1 MAVHMRRRLRK
12 GATTTA
18 VAAAAV
24 AALAAS
30 QAPAA
35 TLAGG
40 PAGGGDQKAAGED
53 TAAADDGAATGNS
66 PYYTDLPPL
75 VTPDKPGSSSKLPM
89 TGSAEAGIPASVL
102 AAYKQAEQTVATTD
116 PACRLPWQLL
126 AAIGKVE
133 SGQARGGRVDA
144 NGTASPRILGP
155 ALNGQGFA
163 LIKDTDGGAYDGDAV
178 HDRAV
183 GPMQFIP
190 STWASWG
197 QDANGDGRKDPNN
210 IYDAALAAGRYL
222 CANDRDL
229 ALSADLDRAVLSYNR
244 STEYLRTV
252 RSWLSYYQ
260 RGTHEIPDGTGALP
274 TAPSTPVGS
283 SPDTRPSPGPRPGG
297 SSKPTL
303 PEPGGKPFPD
313 PSKPGGD
320 GSTSPTPTPNPP
332 TPKPPA
338 PKPPTAEPTPAET
351 FGSLENAGT
360 GPLRATAGQA
370 FGERVSVRARNALG
384 APLAKVPVTFT
395 VTGTTG
401 TLFTGGKKTVTVR
414 TGADGTATAPVLLA
428 GEQAGEFTVTA
439 VAGTGRPRTL
449 TYAATVTARQ
459 ADTIVRTDEKVLT
472 AAPGEKFA
480 DAVTVKATHK
490 DAAAAGVAVTATM
503 VKDPA
508 GLVDNDKGPYFKDA
522 DGKPV
527 RTLTTLTT
535 DAEGMLRLPEIH
547 ADGTEGTYL
556 LRLTAEG
563 GASVVI
569 ELTVQAPDETAPDE
583 TSPDETA
590 PEETAPDGASPEETA
605 PEEKAPEE
613 KAPEGTKTPGA

>member
-1 MAVHMRRRLRK
+1 MAAHIRRRLRK

-35 TLAGG
+35 TLADG
-40 PAGGGDQKAAGED
+40 PAGGGDPKAAGED
-53 TAAADDGAATGNS
+53 TASAADDGAATGNS

-75 VTPDKPGSSSKLPM
+75 VTPDKPGSSSNLPV
-89 TGSAEAGIPASVL
+89 TGSAEAGIPASIL

-116 PACRLPWQLL
+116 PSCRLPWQLL

-133 SGQARGGRVDA
+133 SGQARGGRVDT
-144 NGTASPRILGP
+144 NGTTISPILGP

-163 LIKDTDGGAYDGDAV
+163 LIKDTDGGAYDSDAV

-229 ALSADLDRAVLSYNR
+229 AIAADLDKAVLSYNR
-244 STEYLRTV
+244 SNEYLRTV
-252 RSWLSYYQ
+252 RSWFSYYQ
-260 RGTHEIPDGTGALP
+260 RGTHEIPDGTGRLP
-274 TAPSTPVGS
+274 TAPSTPTP
-283 SPDTRPSPGPRPGG
+283 SPNPGTPSPGATPSP
-297 SSKPTL
+297 KPSPTK
-303 PEPGGKPFPD
+303 PGGKPTPG
-313 PSKPGGD
+313 PSKPGD
-320 GSTSPTPTPNPP
+320 GSTSP
-332 TPKPPA
+332 K
-338 PKPPTAEPTPAET
+338 PKPPTSKPTPAET

-370 FGERVSVRARNALG
+370 FDERVAVLARNALG
-384 APLAKVPVTFT
+384 APLGKVSVTFT
-395 VTGTTG
+395 VTGNTG
-401 TLFTGGKKTVTVR
+401 TLFAGGKKTVTVR
-414 TGADGTATAPVLLA
+414 TGADGTATAPELKA
-428 GEQAGEFTVTA
+428 GEKAGEFTVTA

-459 ADTIVRTDEKVLT
+459 ADTIARTDEKALV

-480 DAVTVKATHK
+480 DAVTVKATYK

-503 VKDPA
+503 VKDPL
-508 GLVDNDKGPYFKDA
+508 GLFDNDKGPYFKDA

-535 DAEGMLRLPEIH
+535 DAEGVLRLPEVF

-556 LRLTAEG
+556 LRLTTEG

-569 ELTVQAPDETAPDE
+569 ELTVQAPEETAPE
-583 TSPDETA
+583 GTT
-590 PEETAPDGASPEETA
+590 PEETAPKETETPEA
-605 PEEKAPEE
+605 
-613 KAPEGTKTPGA
+613 

>member
-1 MAVHMRRRLRK
+1 MAAHIRRRLRK

-35 TLAGG
+35 TLADGS
-40 PAGGGDQKAAGED
+40 AGSGDPKAAGED
-53 TAAADDGAATGNS
+53 TASGETDGAATGNS

-75 VTPDKPGSSSKLPM
+75 VTPDKPGSSSNLPAA
-89 TGSAEAGIPASVL
+89 GRAEAGIPASIL
-102 AAYKQAEQTVATTD
+102 AAYKQAERTVATTD
-116 PACRLPWQLL
+116 PSCRLPWQLL

-229 ALSADLDRAVLSYNR
+229 ALAADLDQAVLSYNR

-252 RSWLSYYQ
+252 RSWFSYYQ
-260 RGTHEIPDGTGALP
+260 RGTHEIPDGTGTL
-274 TAPSTPVGS
+274 PSTPS
-283 SPDTRPSPGPRPGG
+283 TPTPSPRPGTG
-297 SSKPTL
+297 SGPSATPS
-303 PEPGGKPFPD
+303 PSPS
-313 PSKPGGD
+313 PSKPGGKPSPGPSKPGGG
-320 GSTSPTPTPNPP
+320 GSTSPTPKPP
-332 TPKPPA
+332 TPKPT
-338 PKPPTAEPTPAET
+338 PPSET

-360 GPLRATAGQA
+360 GPLRATAGQE
-370 FGERVSVRARNALG
+370 FDERVSVLARNAVG

-395 VTGTTG
+395 VTGGTG
-401 TLFTGGKKTVTVR
+401 TLFAGGKKTVTVR
-414 TGADGTATAPVLLA
+414 TGADGTATAPKLQA
-428 GEQAGEFTVTA
+428 GEKAGEFTVTA

-459 ADTIVRTDEKVLT
+459 ADAIARTDEKALV

-480 DAVTVKATHK
+480 DAVTVKATYK

-503 VKDPA
+503 VKDPL
-508 GLVDNDKGPYFKDA
+508 GVIGNDKGPYFKGA

-535 DAEGMLRLPEIH
+535 DADGQLRLPEIF
-547 ADGTEGTYL
+547 ADDNEGTYL
-556 LRLTAEG
+556 LRLTTEG

-569 ELTVQAPDETAPDE
+569 KLTVE
-583 TSPDETA
+583 A
-590 PEETAPDGASPEETA
+590 PEETTPEEPAPDATETPA
-605 PEEKAPEE
+605 A
-613 KAPEGTKTPGA
+613 TKP

>member
-1 MAVHMRRRLRK
+1 MAAHIRRRLRK

-35 TLAGG
+35 TLADG
-40 PAGGGDQKAAGED
+40 PAGGGDPKAAGED
-53 TAAADDGAATGNS
+53 TASAEDDGAATGNS

-75 VTPDKPGSSSKLPM
+75 VTPDKPGSSSNLPV
-89 TGSAEAGIPASVL
+89 TGSAEAGIPASIL

-116 PACRLPWQLL
+116 PTCRLPWQLL

-133 SGQARGGRVDA
+133 SGQARGGRVDT
-144 NGTASPRILGP
+144 NGTTTSPILGP

-163 LIKDTDGGAYDGDAV
+163 LIKDTDGGAYDSDAV

-229 ALSADLDRAVLSYNR
+229 AIAADLDKAVLSYNR

-252 RSWLSYYQ
+252 RSWFSYYQ
-260 RGTHEIPDGTGALP
+260 RGTHEIPDGTGRLP
-274 TAPSTPVGS
+274 TAPSTP
-283 SPDTRPSPGPRPGG
+283 SPSPNPGTPSPGATPGPKP
-297 SSKPTL
+297 SPSK
-303 PEPGGKPFPD
+303 PGGKPTPG
-313 PSKPGGD
+313 PSKPGD
-320 GSTSPTPTPNPP
+320 GSTSP
-332 TPKPPA
+332 K
-338 PKPPTAEPTPAET
+338 PKPPTSKPTPAET

-370 FGERVSVRARNALG
+370 FDERVAVLARNALG
-384 APLAKVPVTFT
+384 APLGKVSVTFT
-395 VTGTTG
+395 VTGNTG
-401 TLFTGGKKTVTVR
+401 TLFAGGKKTVTVR
-414 TGADGTATAPVLLA
+414 TGADGTATAPELRA
-428 GEQAGEFTVTA
+428 GEKAGEFTVTA

-459 ADTIVRTDEKVLT
+459 ADTIVRTDEKALV

-480 DAVTVKATHK
+480 DAVTVKATYK

-503 VKDPA
+503 VKDPL
-508 GLVDNDKGPYFKDA
+508 GLFDNDKGPYFKDA
-522 DGKPV
+522 AGKPV

-535 DAEGMLRLPEIH
+535 DAEGMLRLPEIF

-556 LRLTAEG
+556 LRLTTEG

-569 ELTVQAPDETAPDE
+569 ELTIQ
-583 TSPDETA
+583 A
-590 PEETAPDGASPEETA
+590 PEETAPEGTTPEETA
-605 PEEKAPEE
+605 PKETETPE
-613 KAPEGTKTPGA
+613 A

>member
-1 MAVHMRRRLRK
+1 MAAHIRRRLRK

-35 TLAGG
+35 TLADGS
-40 PAGGGDQKAAGED
+40 AGSGDPKAAGED
-53 TAAADDGAATGNS
+53 TASGETDGAATGNS

-75 VTPDKPGSSSKLPM
+75 VTPDKPGSSSNLPAA
-89 TGSAEAGIPASVL
+89 GSAEAGIPASVL
-102 AAYKQAEQTVATTD
+102 AAYKQAERTVATTD
-116 PACRLPWQLL
+116 PSCRLPWQLL

-229 ALSADLDRAVLSYNR
+229 ALAADLDHAVLSYNR

-252 RSWLSYYQ
+252 RSWYSYYQ
-260 RGTHEIPDGTGALP
+260 RGTHEIPDGTGTL
-274 TAPSTPVGS
+274 PSTPS
-283 SPDTRPSPGPRPGG
+283 TPSPSPRPGTG
-297 SSKPTL
+297 SGPSATPSPKPS
-303 PEPGGKPFPD
+303 PDKPGGKPSPG
-313 PSKPGGD
+313 PSKPGGG
-320 GSTSPTPTPNPP
+320 GSTSPTPKPP
-332 TPKPPA
+332 TPKPT
-338 PKPPTAEPTPAET
+338 PPSAT

-360 GPLRATAGQA
+360 GPLRATAGQE
-370 FGERVSVRARNALG
+370 FDERVSVLARNAVG

-395 VTGTTG
+395 VTGGTG
-401 TLFTGGKKTVTVR
+401 TLFAGGKKTVTVR
-414 TGADGTATAPVLLA
+414 TGADGTATAPKLQA
-428 GEQAGEFTVTA
+428 GEKAGEFTVTA

-459 ADTIVRTDEKVLT
+459 ADAIARTDEKALV

-480 DAVTVKATHK
+480 DAVTVKATYK

-503 VKDPA
+503 VKDRL
-508 GLVDNDKGPYFKDA
+508 GVIDNDKGPYFKDA

-535 DAEGMLRLPEIH
+535 DADGQLRLPELF
-547 ADGTEGTYL
+547 ADDNEGTYL
-556 LRLTAEG
+556 LRLTTEG

-569 ELTVQAPDETAPDE
+569 ELTVK
-583 TSPDETA
+583 A
-590 PEETAPDGASPEETA
+590 PEETTPEEPAPDAT
-605 PEEKAPEE
+605 
-613 KAPEGTKTPGA
+613 GTPAATKP

>member
-1 MAVHMRRRLRK
+1 MAAHIRRRLRK

-35 TLAGG
+35 TLADGS
-40 PAGGGDQKAAGED
+40 AGSGDPKAAGED
-53 TAAADDGAATGNS
+53 TASGETDGAATGNS

-75 VTPDKPGSSSKLPM
+75 VTPDKPGSSSNLPAA
-89 TGSAEAGIPASVL
+89 GRAEAGIPASIL

-116 PACRLPWQLL
+116 PSCRLPWQLL

-229 ALSADLDRAVLSYNR
+229 ALAADLDQAVLSYNR

-252 RSWLSYYQ
+252 RSWFSYYQ
-260 RGTHEIPDGTGALP
+260 RGTHEIPDGTGTL
-274 TAPSTPVGS
+274 PSTPS
-283 SPDTRPSPGPRPGG
+283 TPTPSPRPGTG
-297 SSKPTL
+297 SGPSATPS
-303 PEPGGKPFPD
+303 PSPS
-313 PSKPGGD
+313 PSKPGGKPSPGPSKPGGG
-320 GSTSPTPTPNPP
+320 GSTSPTPKPP
-332 TPKPPA
+332 TPKPT
-338 PKPPTAEPTPAET
+338 PPSET

-360 GPLRATAGQA
+360 GPLRATAGQE
-370 FGERVSVRARNALG
+370 FDERVSVLARNAVG

-395 VTGTTG
+395 VTGGTG
-401 TLFTGGKKTVTVR
+401 TLFAGGKKSVTVR
-414 TGADGTATAPVLLA
+414 TGADGTATAPKLQA
-428 GEQAGEFTVTA
+428 GEKTGEFTVTA

-459 ADTIVRTDEKVLT
+459 ADAIARTDEKALV

-480 DAVTVKATHK
+480 DAVTVKATYK
-490 DAAAAGVAVTATM
+490 DTAAAGVAVTATM
-503 VKDPA
+503 VKDPL
-508 GLVDNDKGPYFKDA
+508 GVIDNDKGPYFKDA

-535 DAEGMLRLPEIH
+535 DADGQLRLPEIF
-547 ADGTEGTYL
+547 ADDNEGTYL
-556 LRLTAEG
+556 LRLTTEG

-569 ELTVQAPDETAPDE
+569 KLTVEA
-583 TSPDETA
+583 
-590 PEETAPDGASPEETA
+590 PEETA
-605 PEEKAPEE
+605 PEEPAPDATETP
-613 KAPEGTKTPGA
+613 AATKP

>member
-1 MAVHMRRRLRK
+1 MAAHIRRRLRK

-35 TLAGG
+35 TLADG
-40 PAGGGDQKAAGED
+40 PAGSGDPKAAGED
-53 TAAADDGAATGNS
+53 TASGETDGAATGNS

-75 VTPDKPGSSSKLPM
+75 VTPDRPGSSSDLPAA
-89 TGSAEAGIPASVL
+89 GSAEAGIPASVL
-102 AAYKQAEQTVATTD
+102 AAYKQAERTVATTD
-116 PACRLPWQLL
+116 PSCRLPWQLL

-163 LIKDTDGGAYDGDAV
+163 LIRDTDGGAYDGDAV

-229 ALSADLDRAVLSYNR
+229 ALAADLDKAVLSYNR
-244 STEYLRTV
+244 SSEYLRTV
-252 RSWLSYYQ
+252 RSWFSYYQ
-260 RGTHEIPDGTGALP
+260 RGTHEIPDGTGTL
-274 TAPSTPVGS
+274 PSTPS
-283 SPDTRPSPGPRPGG
+283 TPTPTPTPSPRPGTG
-297 SSKPTL
+297 SGPGVTPSPKPSSSK
-303 PEPGGKPFPD
+303 PGGKPSPG
-313 PSKPGGD
+313 PSKPGGG
-320 GSTSPTPTPNPP
+320 GSTNPTPKPP
-332 TPKPPA
+332 TPKPT
-338 PKPPTAEPTPAET
+338 PPSET

-360 GPLRATAGQA
+360 GPLRATAGQE
-370 FGERVSVRARNALG
+370 FDERVSVLARNAVG
-384 APLAKVPVTFT
+384 APLAKVPVAFT
-395 VTGTTG
+395 VTGDTG
-401 TLFTGGKKTVTVR
+401 TLFAGGRKTVTVR
-414 TGADGTATAPVLLA
+414 TGTDGTATAPKL
-428 GEQAGEFTVTA
+428 QAGEKAGQFTVTA
-439 VAGTGRPRTL
+439 VAGSGRPRTL

-459 ADTIVRTDEKVLT
+459 ADAIARTDEKALV

-480 DAVTVKATHK
+480 DAVTVKATYK
-490 DAAAAGVAVTATM
+490 DAVAAGVAVTATM
-503 VKDPA
+503 VKDRP
-508 GLVDNDKGPYFKDA
+508 GVIDNDKGPYFKDA

-535 DAEGMLRLPEIH
+535 DADGQLRLPEIF
-547 ADGTEGTYL
+547 ADGNEGTYL
-556 LRLTAEG
+556 LRLTTEG

-569 ELTVQAPDETAPDE
+569 ELTVEAPQETVPEEPAPDETA
-583 TSPDETA
+583 
-590 PEETAPDGASPEETA
+590 APDA
-605 PEEKAPEE
+605 PKP
-613 KAPEGTKTPGA
+613 

>member
-1 MAVHMRRRLRK
+1 MAAHIRRRLRK

-35 TLAGG
+35 TLADGS
-40 PAGGGDQKAAGED
+40 AGNGDPKAAGED
-53 TAAADDGAATGNS
+53 TASADNDGAATGNS

-75 VTPDKPGSSSKLPM
+75 VTPDKPGSSSNLPA
-89 TGSAEAGIPASVL
+89 TGSAEAGIPASIL

-116 PACRLPWQLL
+116 PNCRLPWQLL

-144 NGTASPRILGP
+144 NGTTTSPILGP

-229 ALSADLDRAVLSYNR
+229 AIAADLDKAVLSYNR

-252 RSWLSYYQ
+252 RSWFSYYQ
-260 RGTHEIPDGTGALP
+260 RGTHEIPDGTGTLP
-274 TAPSTPVGS
+274 TTPSTP
-283 SPDTRPSPGPRPGG
+283 SPNPGPSTGPSATPSPKPSPG
-297 SSKPTL
+297 K
-303 PEPGGKPFPD
+303 PGGKPSPG
-313 PSKPGGD
+313 PSKPGG
-320 GSTSPTPTPNPP
+320 GSTSPTPKPP
-332 TPKPPA
+332 TPT
-338 PKPPTAEPTPAET
+338 PTPTPPAET

-360 GPLRATAGQA
+360 GPLRATAGQE
-370 FGERVSVRARNALG
+370 FDERVSVRARNALG

-395 VTGTTG
+395 VTGNTG
-401 TLFTGGKKTVTVR
+401 TLFTGGKKTVKVT
-414 TGADGTATAPVLLA
+414 TGADGTATAPALQA
-428 GEQAGEFTVTA
+428 GEKAGEFTVTA
-439 VAGTGRPRTL
+439 VAGVGRPRTL

-459 ADTIVRTDEKVLT
+459 ADAIARTDEKELL
-472 AAPGEKFA
+472 AAPGEKFGH
-480 DAVTVKATHK
+480 AVTVKATYK
-490 DAAAAGVAVTATM
+490 DAVAAGVAVTATM
-503 VKDPA
+503 VKDPL
-508 GLVDNDKGPYFKDA
+508 GLIDNDKGPYFKDA

-535 DAEGMLRLPEIH
+535 DADGVLRLPEIF
-547 ADGTEGTYL
+547 ADDTEGTFK
-556 LRLTAEG
+556 LRLTTEG

-569 ELTVQAPDETAPDE
+569 ELTVRA
-583 TSPDETA
+583 
-590 PEETAPDGASPEETA
+590 PEETA
-605 PEEKAPEE
+605 PEETDPEE
-613 KAPEGTKTPGA
+613 PVPGKTETPEA

>member
-1 MAVHMRRRLRK
+1 MAAHIRRRLRK

-35 TLAGG
+35 TLAEG
-40 PAGGGDQKAAGED
+40 PAGGGDPKAAGED
-53 TAAADDGAATGNS
+53 TASAADDGAATGNS

-75 VTPDKPGSSSKLPM
+75 VTPDKPGSSSNLPV
-89 TGSAEAGIPASVL
+89 TGSAEAGIPASIL

-116 PACRLPWQLL
+116 PTCRLPWQLL

-133 SGQARGGRVDA
+133 SGQARGGRVDT
-144 NGTASPRILGP
+144 NGTTTSPILGP

-163 LIKDTDGGAYDGDAV
+163 LIKDTDGGAYDSDAV

-229 ALSADLDRAVLSYNR
+229 AVAADLDKAVLSYNR

-252 RSWLSYYQ
+252 RSWFSYYQ
-260 RGTHEIPDGTGALP
+260 RGTHEIPDGTGRLP
-274 TAPSTPVGS
+274 TTPSIPSGSTP
-283 SPDTRPSPGPRPGG
+283 SPNPGTPSPGTTPSP
-297 SSKPTL
+297 KPS
-303 PEPGGKPFPD
+303 PDKPGGKPTPG
-313 PSKPGGD
+313 PSKPGD
-320 GSTSPTPTPNPP
+320 GSTSP
-332 TPKPPA
+332 K
-338 PKPPTAEPTPAET
+338 PKPPTSKPTPAET

-370 FGERVSVRARNALG
+370 FDERVAVLARNALG
-384 APLAKVPVTFT
+384 APLGKVSVTFT
-395 VTGTTG
+395 VTGNTG
-401 TLFTGGKKTVTVR
+401 TLFAGGKKTVTVR
-414 TGADGTATAPVLLA
+414 TGADGTATAPELRA
-428 GEQAGEFTVTA
+428 GEKAGEFTVTA

-459 ADTIVRTDEKVLT
+459 ADTIARTDEKALV

-480 DAVTVKATHK
+480 DAVTVKATYK

-503 VKDPA
+503 VKDPL
-508 GLVDNDKGPYFKDA
+508 GLFDNDKGPYFKDA
-522 DGKPV
+522 AGKPV
-527 RTLTTLTT
+527 RTLATLTT
-535 DAEGMLRLPEIH
+535 DAEGMLRLPEIF

-556 LRLTAEG
+556 LRLTTEG

-569 ELTVQAPDETAPDE
+569 ELAIQ
-583 TSPDETA
+583 A
-590 PEETAPDGASPEETA
+590 PEETAPEGTTPEETA
-605 PEEKAPEE
+605 PQETETPE
-613 KAPEGTKTPGA
+613 A

>member
-1 MAVHMRRRLRK
+1 MAAHIRRRLRK

-35 TLAGG
+35 TLADG
-40 PAGGGDQKAAGED
+40 PAGGGDPKAAGED
-53 TAAADDGAATGNS
+53 TASAEDDGAATGNS

-75 VTPDKPGSSSKLPM
+75 VTPDKPGSSSNLPV
-89 TGSAEAGIPASVL
+89 TGSAEAGIPASIL

-133 SGQARGGRVDA
+133 SGQARGGRVDI
-144 NGTASPRILGP
+144 NGTTTSPILGP

-229 ALSADLDRAVLSYNR
+229 AVAADLDKAVLSYNR

-252 RSWLSYYQ
+252 RSWFSYYQ
-260 RGTHEIPDGTGALP
+260 RGTHEIPDGTGRLP
-274 TAPSTPVGS
+274 TTPSTP
-283 SPDTRPSPGPRPGG
+283 SPSPNPGTPSPGATPSP
-297 SSKPTL
+297 KPSPTK
-303 PEPGGKPFPD
+303 PGGKPTPG
-313 PSKPGGD
+313 PSKPGD
-320 GSTSPTPTPNPP
+320 GSTSP
-332 TPKPPA
+332 K
-338 PKPPTAEPTPAET
+338 PKPPTSKPTPAET

-370 FGERVSVRARNALG
+370 FDERVAVLARNALG
-384 APLAKVPVTFT
+384 APLGKVPVTFT
-395 VTGTTG
+395 VTGNTG
-401 TLFTGGKKTVTVR
+401 TLFAGGKKTVTVR
-414 TGADGTATAPVLLA
+414 TGSDGTATAPELRA
-428 GEQAGEFTVTA
+428 GEKAGEFTVTA

-459 ADTIVRTDEKVLT
+459 ADTIARTDEKALV
-472 AAPGEKFA
+472 AAPGGKFA
-480 DAVTVKATHK
+480 DAVTVKATYK

-503 VKDPA
+503 VKDPL
-508 GLVDNDKGPYFKDA
+508 GLIDNDKGPYFKDA
-522 DGKPV
+522 AGKPV

-535 DAEGMLRLPEIH
+535 DAEGMLRLPEIF
-547 ADGTEGTYL
+547 ADGTEGTYR
-556 LRLTAEG
+556 LRLTTEG

-569 ELTVQAPDETAPDE
+569 ELTVQAPEETAPE
-583 TSPDETA
+583 GTT
-590 PEETAPDGASPEETA
+590 PEETAPKETETPEA
-605 PEEKAPEE
+605 
-613 KAPEGTKTPGA
+613 

>member
-1 MAVHMRRRLRK
+1 
-12 GATTTA
+12 
-18 VAAAAV
+18 
-24 AALAAS
+24 
-30 QAPAA
+30 
-35 TLAGG
+35 
-40 PAGGGDQKAAGED
+40 GGGDPKAAGED
-53 TAAADDGAATGNS
+53 TASAEDDGAATGNS

-75 VTPDKPGSSSKLPM
+75 VTPDKPGSSSNLPV
-89 TGSAEAGIPASVL
+89 TGSAEAGIPASIL

-144 NGTASPRILGP
+144 NGTTTSPILGP

-163 LIKDTDGGAYDGDAV
+163 LIKDTDGGAYDSDAV

-229 ALSADLDRAVLSYNR
+229 AIAADLDKAVLSYNR

-252 RSWLSYYQ
+252 RSWFSYYQ
-260 RGTHEIPDGTGALP
+260 RGTHEIPDGTGRLP
-274 TAPSTPVGS
+274 TAPSTPTPSPNPGTPS
-283 SPDTRPSPGPRPGG
+283 PTPTPKPSPD
-297 SSKPTL
+297 K
-303 PEPGGKPFPD
+303 PGGKPTPG
-313 PSKPGGD
+313 PSKPGD
-320 GSTSPTPTPNPP
+320 GSTSP
-332 TPKPPA
+332 K
-338 PKPPTAEPTPAET
+338 PKPPTSKPTPAET

-370 FGERVSVRARNALG
+370 FDERVTVLARNALG
-384 APLAKVPVTFT
+384 APLGKVSVTFT
-395 VTGTTG
+395 VTGDTG
-401 TLFTGGKKTVTVR
+401 TLFAGGRKTVTLR
-414 TGADGTATAPVLLA
+414 TGADGTVTAPELRA
-428 GEQAGEFTVTA
+428 GEKAGEFTVTA

-459 ADTIVRTDEKVLT
+459 ADAIARTDEKALV

-480 DAVTVKATHK
+480 DAVTVKATYK

-503 VKDPA
+503 VKDPL
-508 GLVDNDKGPYFKDA
+508 GLFDNDKGPYFKDA
-522 DGKPV
+522 AGKPV

-535 DAEGMLRLPEIH
+535 DADGMLRLPEIF
-547 ADGTEGTYL
+547 ADGTEGTFK
-556 LRLTAEG
+556 LRLTTEG

-569 ELTVQAPDETAPDE
+569 ELTIQ
-583 TSPDETA
+583 A
-590 PEETAPDGASPEETA
+590 PEETAPEGTTPEETA
-605 PEEKAPEE
+605 PKETETPE
-613 KAPEGTKTPGA
+613 A

>member
-1 MAVHMRRRLRK
+1 MAAHIRRRLRK

-35 TLAGG
+35 TLADG
-40 PAGGGDQKAAGED
+40 PAGGGDPKAAGED
-53 TAAADDGAATGNS
+53 TASAADDGAATGNS

-75 VTPDKPGSSSKLPM
+75 VTPDKPGSSSDLPV
-89 TGSAEAGIPASVL
+89 TGSAEAGIPASIL

-116 PACRLPWQLL
+116 PSCRLPWQLL

-133 SGQARGGRVDA
+133 SGQARGGRVDT
-144 NGTASPRILGP
+144 NGTTISPILGP

-163 LIKDTDGGAYDGDAV
+163 LIKDTDGGAYDSDAV

-229 ALSADLDRAVLSYNR
+229 AIAADLDKAVLSYNR
-244 STEYLRTV
+244 SNEYLRTV
-252 RSWLSYYQ
+252 RSWFSYYQ
-260 RGTHEIPDGTGALP
+260 RGTHEIPDGTGRLP
-274 TAPSTPVGS
+274 TAPSTPTP
-283 SPDTRPSPGPRPGG
+283 SPNPGTPSPGATPSP
-297 SSKPTL
+297 KPSPTK
-303 PEPGGKPFPD
+303 PGGKPTPG
-313 PSKPGGD
+313 PSKPGD
-320 GSTSPTPTPNPP
+320 GSTSP
-332 TPKPPA
+332 K
-338 PKPPTAEPTPAET
+338 PKPPTSKPTPAET

-360 GPLRATAGQA
+360 GPLRATAGQT
-370 FGERVSVRARNALG
+370 FDERVAVLARNALG
-384 APLAKVPVTFT
+384 APLGKVSVTFT
-395 VTGTTG
+395 VTGNTG
-401 TLFTGGKKTVTVR
+401 TLFAGGKKTVTVR
-414 TGADGTATAPVLLA
+414 TGADGTATAPELKA
-428 GEQAGEFTVTA
+428 GEKAGEFTVTA

-459 ADTIVRTDEKVLT
+459 ADTIARTDEKALV

-480 DAVTVKATHK
+480 DAVTVKATYK

-503 VKDPA
+503 VKDPL
-508 GLVDNDKGPYFKDA
+508 GLFDNDKGPYFKDA

-535 DAEGMLRLPEIH
+535 DAEGVLRLPEVF

-556 LRLTAEG
+556 LRLTTEG

-569 ELTVQAPDETAPDE
+569 ELTVQAP
-583 TSPDETA
+583 
-590 PEETAPDGASPEETA
+590 EETA
-605 PEEKAPEE
+605 PEGTTPAETAPKETE
-613 KAPEGTKTPGA
+613 TPEA

>member
-1 MAVHMRRRLRK
+1 MAVHIRRRLRK

-35 TLAGG
+35 TLADGS
-40 PAGGGDQKAAGED
+40 AGSGDPKAAGED
-53 TAAADDGAATGNS
+53 TASGETDGAATGNS

-75 VTPDKPGSSSKLPM
+75 VTPDKPGSSSNLPAA
-89 TGSAEAGIPASVL
+89 GRAEAGIPASIL
-102 AAYKQAEQTVATTD
+102 AAYKQAERTVATTD
-116 PACRLPWQLL
+116 PSCRLPWQLL

-229 ALSADLDRAVLSYNR
+229 ALAADLDQAVLSYNR

-252 RSWLSYYQ
+252 RSWFSYYQ
-260 RGTHEIPDGTGALP
+260 RGTHEIPDGTGTL
-274 TAPSTPVGS
+274 PSTPS
-283 SPDTRPSPGPRPGG
+283 TPSTPSPSPRPGG
-297 SSKPTL
+297 GSGSSATPS
-303 PEPGGKPFPD
+303 PSPS
-313 PSKPGGD
+313 PSKPGGKPSPGPSKPGGG
-320 GSTSPTPTPNPP
+320 GSTSPTPKPP
-332 TPKPPA
+332 TPKPT
-338 PKPPTAEPTPAET
+338 PPSET

-360 GPLRATAGQA
+360 GPLRATAGQE
-370 FGERVSVRARNALG
+370 FDERVSVLARNAVG

-395 VTGTTG
+395 VTGGTG
-401 TLFTGGKKTVTVR
+401 TLFAGGKKTVTVR
-414 TGADGTATAPVLLA
+414 TGADGTATAPKLQA
-428 GEQAGEFTVTA
+428 GEKTGEFTVTA

-459 ADTIVRTDEKVLT
+459 ADAIARTDEKALV

-480 DAVTVKATHK
+480 DAVTVKATYK

-503 VKDPA
+503 VKDPL
-508 GLVDNDKGPYFKDA
+508 GVIDNDKGPYFKDA
-522 DGKPV
+522 KGKPV

-535 DAEGMLRLPEIH
+535 DADGQLRLPEIF
-547 ADGTEGTYL
+547 ADDNEGTYL
-556 LRLTAEG
+556 LRLTTEG

-569 ELTVQAPDETAPDE
+569 KLTVEA
-583 TSPDETA
+583 
-590 PEETAPDGASPEETA
+590 PEETA
-605 PEEKAPEE
+605 PEEPAPDATETP
-613 KAPEGTKTPGA
+613 AATKP

>member
-1 MAVHMRRRLRK
+1 MAAHIRRRLRK

-35 TLAGG
+35 TLADGS
-40 PAGGGDQKAAGED
+40 AGSGDPKAAGED
-53 TAAADDGAATGNS
+53 TASGETDGAATGNS

-75 VTPDKPGSSSKLPM
+75 VTPDKPGSSSNLPA
-89 TGSAEAGIPASVL
+89 GGRAEAGIPASIL
-102 AAYKQAEQTVATTD
+102 AAYKQAERTVATTD
-116 PACRLPWQLL
+116 PSCRLPWQLL

-229 ALSADLDRAVLSYNR
+229 ALAADLDQAVLSYNR

-252 RSWLSYYQ
+252 RSWFSYYQ
-260 RGTHEIPDGTGALP
+260 RGTHEIPDGTGTL
-274 TAPSTPVGS
+274 PSTPS
-283 SPDTRPSPGPRPGG
+283 TPTPSPRPGG
-297 SSKPTL
+297 GSGSSATPS
-303 PEPGGKPFPD
+303 PSPS
-313 PSKPGGD
+313 PSKPGGKPSPGPSKPGGG
-320 GSTSPTPTPNPP
+320 GSTSPTPKPP
-332 TPKPPA
+332 TPKPT
-338 PKPPTAEPTPAET
+338 PPSET

-360 GPLRATAGQA
+360 GPLRATAGQE
-370 FGERVSVRARNALG
+370 FDERVSVLARNAVG

-395 VTGTTG
+395 VTGGTG
-401 TLFTGGKKTVTVR
+401 TLFAGGKKTVTVR
-414 TGADGTATAPVLLA
+414 TGADGIATAPKLQA
-428 GEQAGEFTVTA
+428 GEKTGEFTVTA

-459 ADTIVRTDEKVLT
+459 ADAIARTDEKALV

-480 DAVTVKATHK
+480 DAVTVKATYK

-503 VKDPA
+503 VKDPL
-508 GLVDNDKGPYFKDA
+508 GVIDNDKGPYFKDA

-535 DAEGMLRLPEIH
+535 DADGQLRLPEIF
-547 ADGTEGTYL
+547 ADDNEGTYL
-556 LRLTAEG
+556 LRLTTEG
-563 GASVVI
+563 GASTVI
-569 ELTVQAPDETAPDE
+569 KLTVE
-583 TSPDETA
+583 A
-590 PEETAPDGASPEETA
+590 PEESA
-605 PEEKAPEE
+605 PEEPAPDATETP
-613 KAPEGTKTPGA
+613 AATKP

>member
-1 MAVHMRRRLRK
+1 MAAHIRRRLRK

-35 TLAGG
+35 TLADGS
-40 PAGGGDQKAAGED
+40 AGSGDPKAAGED
-53 TAAADDGAATGNS
+53 TASADNDGAATGNS

-75 VTPDKPGSSSKLPM
+75 VTPDKPGSSSNLPA
-89 TGSAEAGIPASVL
+89 TGSAEAGIPASIL
-102 AAYKQAEQTVATTD
+102 AAYKQAERTVATTD
-116 PACRLPWQLL
+116 PNCRLPWQLL

-144 NGTASPRILGP
+144 NGTTTSPILGP

-229 ALSADLDRAVLSYNR
+229 AIAADLDKAVLSYNR

-252 RSWLSYYQ
+252 RSWFSYYQ
-260 RGTHEIPDGTGALP
+260 RGTHEIPDGTGTLP
-274 TAPSTPVGS
+274 TTPSTP
-283 SPDTRPSPGPRPGG
+283 SPNPGPSTGPSATPSPKPSPG
-297 SSKPTL
+297 K
-303 PEPGGKPFPD
+303 PGGKPSPG
-313 PSKPGGD
+313 PSKPGG
-320 GSTSPTPTPNPP
+320 GSTSPTPKPP
-332 TPKPPA
+332 TPT
-338 PKPPTAEPTPAET
+338 PTPPAET

-360 GPLRATAGQA
+360 GPLRATAGQE
-370 FGERVSVRARNALG
+370 FDERVSVRARNALG

-395 VTGTTG
+395 VTGNTG
-401 TLFTGGKKTVTVR
+401 TLFTGGKKTVKVT
-414 TGADGTATAPVLLA
+414 TGADGTATAPALQA
-428 GEQAGEFTVTA
+428 GEKAGEFTVTA
-439 VAGTGRPRTL
+439 VAGVGRPRTL

-459 ADTIVRTDEKVLT
+459 ADAIARTDEKELL
-472 AAPGEKFA
+472 AAPGEKFGH
-480 DAVTVKATHK
+480 AVTVKATYK
-490 DAAAAGVAVTATM
+490 DAVAAGVAVTATM
-503 VKDPA
+503 VKDPL
-508 GLVDNDKGPYFKDA
+508 GLIDNDKGPYFKDA

-527 RTLTTLTT
+527 RTLATLMT
-535 DAEGMLRLPEIH
+535 DADGVLRLPEIF
-547 ADGTEGTYL
+547 ADDTEGTFK
-556 LRLTAEG
+556 LRLTTEG

-569 ELTVQAPDETAPDE
+569 ELTVQAPE
-583 TSPDETA
+583 ETA
-590 PEETAPDGASPEETA
+590 PEETDPQEPVPGKTETPEA
-605 PEEKAPEE
+605 
-613 KAPEGTKTPGA
+613 

>member
-1 MAVHMRRRLRK
+1 MAAHIRRRLRK

-35 TLAGG
+35 TLADGS
-40 PAGGGDQKAAGED
+40 AGSGDPKAAGED
-53 TAAADDGAATGNS
+53 TASGETDGAATGNS

-75 VTPDKPGSSSKLPM
+75 VTPDKPGSSSNLPAA
-89 TGSAEAGIPASVL
+89 GSAEAGIPASVL
-102 AAYKQAEQTVATTD
+102 AAYKQAERTVATTD
-116 PACRLPWQLL
+116 PSCRLPWQLL

-144 NGTASPRILGP
+144 DGTASPRILGP

-229 ALSADLDRAVLSYNR
+229 AIAADLDKAVLSYNR

-252 RSWLSYYQ
+252 RSWYSYYQ
-260 RGTHEIPDGTGALP
+260 RGTHEIPDGTGTL
-274 TAPSTPVGS
+274 PSTPS
-283 SPDTRPSPGPRPGG
+283 TPTPSPSPGGG
-297 SSKPTL
+297 SGSSATPS
-303 PEPGGKPFPD
+303 PS
-313 PSKPGGD
+313 PSKPGGKPSPGPSKPGGG
-320 GSTSPTPTPNPP
+320 GSTSPTPKPP
-332 TPKPPA
+332 TPKPT
-338 PKPPTAEPTPAET
+338 PPSET

-360 GPLRATAGQA
+360 GPLRATAGQE
-370 FGERVSVRARNALG
+370 FDERVSVLARNAVG

-395 VTGTTG
+395 VTGGTG
-401 TLFTGGKKTVTVR
+401 TLFAGGKKTVTVR
-414 TGADGTATAPVLLA
+414 TGTDGTATAPKLQA
-428 GEQAGEFTVTA
+428 GEKAGEFTVTA

-459 ADTIVRTDEKVLT
+459 ADAIARTDEKALV

-480 DAVTVKATHK
+480 DAVTVKATYK
-490 DAAAAGVAVTATM
+490 DAVAAGVAVTATM
-503 VKDPA
+503 VKDRL
-508 GLVDNDKGPYFKDA
+508 GVIDNDKGPYFKDA

-535 DAEGMLRLPEIH
+535 DADGQLRLPEIF
-547 ADGTEGTYL
+547 ADDNEGTYL
-556 LRLTAEG
+556 LRLTTEG

-569 ELTVQAPDETAPDE
+569 ELTVK
-583 TSPDETA
+583 A
-590 PEETAPDGASPEETA
+590 PEETTPEEPAPDATETPA
-605 PEEKAPEE
+605 A
-613 KAPEGTKTPGA
+613 TKP

>member
-1 MAVHMRRRLRK
+1 MAAHIRRRLRK

-35 TLAGG
+35 TLADG
-40 PAGGGDQKAAGED
+40 PAGGGDPKAAGED
-53 TAAADDGAATGNS
+53 TASTEDDGAATGNS

-75 VTPDKPGSSSKLPM
+75 VTPDKPGSSSNLPV
-89 TGSAEAGIPASVL
+89 TGSAEAGIPASIL

-133 SGQARGGRVDA
+133 SGQARGGRVDT
-144 NGTASPRILGP
+144 NGTTTSPILGP

-163 LIKDTDGGAYDGDAV
+163 LIKDTDGGAYDSDAV

-229 ALSADLDRAVLSYNR
+229 AIAADLDKAVLSYNR

-252 RSWLSYYQ
+252 RSWFSYYQ
-260 RGTHEIPDGTGALP
+260 RGTHEIPDGTGRLP
-274 TAPSTPVGS
+274 TAPSTP
-283 SPDTRPSPGPRPGG
+283 SPSPNPGTPSPGTTPGP
-297 SSKPTL
+297 KPS
-303 PEPGGKPFPD
+303 PSPPGGKPTPG
-313 PSKPGGD
+313 PSKPGD
-320 GSTSPTPTPNPP
+320 GSTSP
-332 TPKPPA
+332 K
-338 PKPPTAEPTPAET
+338 PKPPTSKPTPAET

-370 FGERVSVRARNALG
+370 FDERVAVLARNALG
-384 APLAKVPVTFT
+384 APLGKVSVTFT
-395 VTGTTG
+395 VTGNTG
-401 TLFTGGKKTVTVR
+401 TLFAGGKKTVTVR
-414 TGADGTATAPVLLA
+414 TGADGTATAPELRA
-428 GEQAGEFTVTA
+428 GEKAGEFTVTA

-459 ADTIVRTDEKVLT
+459 ADTIARTDEKALV
-472 AAPGEKFA
+472 AAPGGKFA
-480 DAVTVKATHK
+480 DAVTVKATYK

-503 VKDPA
+503 VKDPL
-508 GLVDNDKGPYFKDA
+508 GLFDNDKGPYFKDA
-522 DGKPV
+522 AGKPV

-535 DAEGMLRLPEIH
+535 DAEGKLRLPEIL

-556 LRLTAEG
+556 LRLTTEG

-569 ELTVQAPDETAPDE
+569 ELTVQAPEETAPE
-583 TSPDETA
+583 GTT
-590 PEETAPDGASPEETA
+590 PEETAPKETETPEA
-605 PEEKAPEE
+605 
-613 KAPEGTKTPGA
+613 

>member
-1 MAVHMRRRLRK
+1 MAAHIRRRLRK

-35 TLAGG
+35 TLADGS
-40 PAGGGDQKAAGED
+40 AGNGDPKAAGED
-53 TAAADDGAATGNS
+53 TASADNDGAATGNS

-75 VTPDKPGSSSKLPM
+75 VTPDKPGSSSNLPA
-89 TGSAEAGIPASVL
+89 TGSAEAGIPASIL

-116 PACRLPWQLL
+116 PNCRLPWQLL

-144 NGTASPRILGP
+144 NGTTTSPILGP

-229 ALSADLDRAVLSYNR
+229 AIAADLDKAVLSYNR

-252 RSWLSYYQ
+252 RSWFSYYQ
-260 RGTHEIPDGTGALP
+260 RGTHEIPDGTGTLP
-274 TAPSTPVGS
+274 TTPSTP
-283 SPDTRPSPGPRPGG
+283 SPNPGPSTGPSATPSPKPSPG
-297 SSKPTL
+297 K
-303 PEPGGKPFPD
+303 PGGKPSPG
-313 PSKPGGD
+313 PSKPGG
-320 GSTSPTPTPNPP
+320 GSTSPTPKPP
-332 TPKPPA
+332 TPT
-338 PKPPTAEPTPAET
+338 PTPTPPAET

-360 GPLRATAGQA
+360 GPLRATAGQE
-370 FGERVSVRARNALG
+370 FDERVSVRARNALG

-395 VTGTTG
+395 VTGNTG
-401 TLFTGGKKTVTVR
+401 TLFTGGKKTVKVT
-414 TGADGTATAPVLLA
+414 TGADGTATAPALQA
-428 GEQAGEFTVTA
+428 GEKAGEFTVTA
-439 VAGTGRPRTL
+439 VAGVGRPRTL

-459 ADTIVRTDEKVLT
+459 ADAIARTDEKELL

-480 DAVTVKATHK
+480 HAVTVKATYK
-490 DAAAAGVAVTATM
+490 DAVAAGVAVTATM
-503 VKDPA
+503 VKDPL
-508 GLVDNDKGPYFKDA
+508 GLIDNDKGPYFKDA

-535 DAEGMLRLPEIH
+535 DADGVLRLPEIF
-547 ADGTEGTYL
+547 ADDTEGTYL
-556 LRLTAEG
+556 LRLTTGG

-569 ELTVQAPDETAPDE
+569 ELTVRA
-583 TSPDETA
+583 
-590 PEETAPDGASPEETA
+590 PEETA
-605 PEEKAPEE
+605 PEETDPEE
-613 KAPEGTKTPGA
+613 PVPGKTETPEA

>member
-1 MAVHMRRRLRK
+1 MAAHIRRRLRK

-35 TLAGG
+35 TLADG
-40 PAGGGDQKAAGED
+40 PAGGGDPKAAGED
-53 TAAADDGAATGNS
+53 TASTEDDGAATGNS

-75 VTPDKPGSSSKLPM
+75 VTPDKPGSSSNLPV
-89 TGSAEAGIPASVL
+89 TGSAEAGIPASIL

-133 SGQARGGRVDA
+133 SGQARGGRVDT
-144 NGTASPRILGP
+144 NGTTTSPILGP

-163 LIKDTDGGAYDGDAV
+163 LIKDTDGGAYDSDAV

-229 ALSADLDRAVLSYNR
+229 AIAADLDKAVLSYNR

-252 RSWLSYYQ
+252 RSWFSYYQ
-260 RGTHEIPDGTGALP
+260 RGTHEIPDGTGRLP
-274 TAPSTPVGS
+274 TAPSTP
-283 SPDTRPSPGPRPGG
+283 SPSPNPGTPSPGTTPGP
-297 SSKPTL
+297 KPS
-303 PEPGGKPFPD
+303 PSPPGGKPTPG
-313 PSKPGGD
+313 PSKPGD
-320 GSTSPTPTPNPP
+320 GSTSP
-332 TPKPPA
+332 K
-338 PKPPTAEPTPAET
+338 PKPPTSKPTPAET

-370 FGERVSVRARNALG
+370 FDERVAVLARNALG
-384 APLAKVPVTFT
+384 APLGKVSVTFT
-395 VTGTTG
+395 VTGNTG
-401 TLFTGGKKTVTVR
+401 TLFAGGKKTVTVR
-414 TGADGTATAPVLLA
+414 TGADGTATAPELRA
-428 GEQAGEFTVTA
+428 GEKAGEFTVTA

-459 ADTIVRTDEKVLT
+459 ADTIARTDEKALV
-472 AAPGEKFA
+472 AAPGGKFA
-480 DAVTVKATHK
+480 DAVTVEATYK

-503 VKDPA
+503 VKDPL
-508 GLVDNDKGPYFKDA
+508 GLFDNDKGPYFKDA
-522 DGKPV
+522 AGKPV

-535 DAEGMLRLPEIH
+535 DAEGKLRLPEIF

-556 LRLTAEG
+556 LRLTTEG

-569 ELTVQAPDETAPDE
+569 ELTVQAPEETAPE
-583 TSPDETA
+583 GTT
-590 PEETAPDGASPEETA
+590 PEETAPKET
-605 PEEKAPEE
+605 E
-613 KAPEGTKTPGA
+613 TPAV

>member
-1 MAVHMRRRLRK
+1 MAAHIRRRLRK

-35 TLAGG
+35 TLADGS
-40 PAGGGDQKAAGED
+40 AGSGDPKAAGED
-53 TAAADDGAATGNS
+53 TASGETDGAATGNS

-75 VTPDKPGSSSKLPM
+75 ITPDKPGSSSNLPAA
-89 TGSAEAGIPASVL
+89 GSAEAGIPASVL
-102 AAYKQAEQTVATTD
+102 AAYKQAERTVATTD
-116 PACRLPWQLL
+116 PSCRLPWQLL

-229 ALSADLDRAVLSYNR
+229 ALAADLDQAVLSYNR

-252 RSWLSYYQ
+252 RSWYSYYQ
-260 RGTHEIPDGTGALP
+260 RGTHEIPDGTGTL
-274 TAPSTPVGS
+274 PSTPS
-283 SPDTRPSPGPRPGG
+283 TPSPSPRPGTG
-297 SSKPTL
+297 SGPSATPSPKPS
-303 PEPGGKPFPD
+303 PDKPGGKPSPG
-313 PSKPGGD
+313 PSKPGGG
-320 GSTSPTPTPNPP
+320 GSTSPTPKPP
-332 TPKPPA
+332 TPKPT
-338 PKPPTAEPTPAET
+338 PPSAT

-360 GPLRATAGQA
+360 GPLRATAGQE
-370 FGERVSVRARNALG
+370 FDERVSVLARNAVG

-395 VTGTTG
+395 VTGGTG
-401 TLFTGGKKTVTVR
+401 TLFAGGKKTVTVR
-414 TGADGTATAPVLLA
+414 TGADGTATAPKLQA
-428 GEQAGEFTVTA
+428 GEKAGEFTVTA

-459 ADTIVRTDEKVLT
+459 ADAIARTDEKALV

-480 DAVTVKATHK
+480 DAVTVKATYK

-503 VKDPA
+503 VKDRL
-508 GLVDNDKGPYFKDA
+508 GVIDNDKGPYFKDA

-535 DAEGMLRLPEIH
+535 DADGQLRLPEIF
-547 ADGTEGTYL
+547 ADDNEGTYL
-556 LRLTAEG
+556 LRLTTEG

-569 ELTVQAPDETAPDE
+569 ELTVK
-583 TSPDETA
+583 A
-590 PEETAPDGASPEETA
+590 PEETTPEEPAPDATETPA
-605 PEEKAPEE
+605 A
-613 KAPEGTKTPGA
+613 TKP

>member
-1 MAVHMRRRLRK
+1 MAAHIRRRLRK

-35 TLAGG
+35 TLADGS
-40 PAGGGDQKAAGED
+40 AGNGDPKAAGED
-53 TAAADDGAATGNS
+53 TASADNDGAATGNS

-75 VTPDKPGSSSKLPM
+75 VTPDKPGSSSNLPA
-89 TGSAEAGIPASVL
+89 TGSAEAGIPASIL

-116 PACRLPWQLL
+116 PNCRLPWQLL

-144 NGTASPRILGP
+144 NGTTTSPILGP

-229 ALSADLDRAVLSYNR
+229 AIAADLDKAVLSYNR

-252 RSWLSYYQ
+252 RSWFSYYQ
-260 RGTHEIPDGTGALP
+260 RGTHEIPDGTGTLP
-274 TAPSTPVGS
+274 TTPSTP
-283 SPDTRPSPGPRPGG
+283 SPNPGPSTGPSVTPSPKPSPG
-297 SSKPTL
+297 K
-303 PEPGGKPFPD
+303 PGGKPSPG
-313 PSKPGGD
+313 PSKPGG
-320 GSTSPTPTPNPP
+320 GSTSPTPKPP
-332 TPKPPA
+332 TPT
-338 PKPPTAEPTPAET
+338 PTPTPPAET

-360 GPLRATAGQA
+360 GPLRATAGQE
-370 FGERVSVRARNALG
+370 FDERVSVRARNALG

-395 VTGTTG
+395 VTGNTG
-401 TLFTGGKKTVTVR
+401 TLFTGGKKTVKVT
-414 TGADGTATAPVLLA
+414 TGADGTATAPALQA
-428 GEQAGEFTVTA
+428 GEKAGEFTVTA
-439 VAGTGRPRTL
+439 VAGVGRPRTL

-459 ADTIVRTDEKVLT
+459 ADAIARTDEKELL
-472 AAPGEKFA
+472 AAPGEKFGH
-480 DAVTVKATHK
+480 AVTVKATYK
-490 DAAAAGVAVTATM
+490 DAVAAGVAVTATM
-503 VKDPA
+503 VKDPL
-508 GLVDNDKGPYFKDA
+508 GLIDNDKGPYFKDA

-535 DAEGMLRLPEIH
+535 DADGVLRLPEIF
-547 ADGTEGTYL
+547 ADDTEGTFK
-556 LRLTAEG
+556 LRLTTEG

-569 ELTVQAPDETAPDE
+569 ELTVRA
-583 TSPDETA
+583 
-590 PEETAPDGASPEETA
+590 PEETA
-605 PEEKAPEE
+605 PEETDPEE
-613 KAPEGTKTPGA
+613 PVPGKTETPEA

>member
-1 MAVHMRRRLRK
+1 MAAHIRRRLRK

-35 TLAGG
+35 TLADG
-40 PAGGGDQKAAGED
+40 PAGGGDPKAAGED
-53 TAAADDGAATGNS
+53 TASAEDDGAATGNS

-75 VTPDKPGSSSKLPM
+75 VTPDKPGSSSNLPV
-89 TGSAEAGIPASVL
+89 TGSAEAGIPASIL

-133 SGQARGGRVDA
+133 SGQARGGRVDI
-144 NGTASPRILGP
+144 NGTTTSPILGP

-229 ALSADLDRAVLSYNR
+229 AVAADLDKAVLSYNR

-252 RSWLSYYQ
+252 RSWFSYYQ
-260 RGTHEIPDGTGALP
+260 RGTHEIPDGTGRLP
-274 TAPSTPVGS
+274 TAPSTP
-283 SPDTRPSPGPRPGG
+283 SPSPNPGTPSPGATPGP
-297 SSKPTL
+297 KPS
-303 PEPGGKPFPD
+303 PSPPGGKPTPG
-313 PSKPGGD
+313 PSKPGD
-320 GSTSPTPTPNPP
+320 GSTSP
-332 TPKPPA
+332 K
-338 PKPPTAEPTPAET
+338 PKPPTSKPTPAET

-370 FGERVSVRARNALG
+370 FDERVAVLARNALG
-384 APLAKVPVTFT
+384 APLGKVPVTFT
-395 VTGTTG
+395 VTGNTG
-401 TLFTGGKKTVTVR
+401 TLFAGGKKTVTVR
-414 TGADGTATAPVLLA
+414 TGSDGTATAPELRA
-428 GEQAGEFTVTA
+428 GEKAGEFTVTA

-459 ADTIVRTDEKVLT
+459 ADTIARTDEKALV
-472 AAPGEKFA
+472 AAPGGKFA
-480 DAVTVKATHK
+480 DAVTVKATYK

-503 VKDPA
+503 VKDPL
-508 GLVDNDKGPYFKDA
+508 GLFDNDKGPYFKDA
-522 DGKPV
+522 AGKPV

-535 DAEGMLRLPEIH
+535 DAEGMLRLPEIF
-547 ADGTEGTYL
+547 ADGTEGTYR
-556 LRLTAEG
+556 LRLTTEG

-569 ELTVQAPDETAPDE
+569 ELTVQAPEETAPE
-583 TSPDETA
+583 GTT
-590 PEETAPDGASPEETA
+590 PEETAPKETETPEA
-605 PEEKAPEE
+605 
-613 KAPEGTKTPGA
+613 